1 MPGPRLIKV
10 PLIKQ
15 LGNVAKLKGI
25 SFYWKMIANLGRH
38 KSTKFTHEGRVVDK
52 ALRSPFLTIQTKL
65 VDSMRLNSLS
75 ELL

>member
-38 KSTKFTHEGRVVDK
+38 KSTKFTHEGGVVDK
-52 ALRSPFLTIQTKL
+52 ALRSPFLTI
-65 VDSMRLNSLS
+65 
-75 ELL
+75 